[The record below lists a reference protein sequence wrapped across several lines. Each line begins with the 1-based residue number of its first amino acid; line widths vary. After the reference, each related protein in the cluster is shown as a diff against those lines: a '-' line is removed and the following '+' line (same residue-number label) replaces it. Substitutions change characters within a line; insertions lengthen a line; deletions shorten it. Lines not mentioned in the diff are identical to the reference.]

1 IYNIYICCSFPIT
14 TESDLDSETSVV
26 NFVHQRPTTIPTRGR
41 KRGRPPKTDNAGR
54 NTPSYVHIS
63 EMLTELDLAKWNPDR
78 VCSSSQFIL
87 MSRVSRILMMQNHR
101 ELLTRYPTIF
111 RYNSDEMDRKWL
123 INHRFTA
130 RLNGE
135 IYLLLL
141 NDAAEIAIAEGL

>member
-1 IYNIYICCSFPIT
+1 
-14 TESDLDSETSVV
+14 
-26 NFVHQRPTTIPTRGR
+26 
-41 KRGRPPKTDNAGR
+41 
-54 NTPSYVHIS
+54 
-63 EMLTELDLAKWNPDR
+63 MLTELDLAKWNPDR

-135 IYLLLL
+135 IYL
-141 NDAAEIAIAEGL
+141 